1 MDLTIVNS
9 DQVDASAKSIADYT
23 SAILELDKVL
33 KDISSSLKELNESL
47 SATVELT
54 FSDTIEKWVV
64 SLSEFSRRFKYTK
77 EFLSTFDTVFESFG
91 MTGHQAFEKVSKKA
105 KAASSTIKNAF
116 KSMKPSDKIT
126 AAIYAVQLA
135 FTLAAKAFKFFSEL
149 GIRSAIDEERRF
161 IEISEETEEKI
172 VKLNKKLDDS
182 HAAISMYMA
191 EIVKNAKINKDNFE
205 YYVYRT
211 AEVIEDFK
219 NKSLSLNEVKDSI
232 GKTFPLLVKEAQK
245 LGTEGSRAM
254 VKLIS
259 EARAQGMKI
268 PEMQDYVNKK
278 LSEGL
283 KALKTFVSTFDT
295 STLRTDLAKI
305 GDQLSSQ
312 NITLFKRDRLLVQ
325 LKEKQKELAAASKDI
340 SENWEFMEATT
351 LATFAGFQQEGKSYL
366 ETVKNMGTL
375 LNDLGEEAEAN
386 GIKTS
391 GAFQDILHISDFVK
405 DNEKLVTRIESTN
418 KMMVSLHDGVHL
430 TKRAFDGFGDQAV
443 KQFDALKDAGL
454 KEEEALML
462 IAPQLNKLNEYASR
476 YNVTLND
483 QIQSIIEK
491 GRQEGLVATAQETT
505 TRVMIDLL
513 SEIARALGAKIPE
526 SAKKMSEATKKEFKN
541 IADAGEELEFKIKF
555 EDITKHIPEM
565 LKNARKALMDD
576 YDKEQSNRL
585 FDPKKLLPDG
595 IEKEIEEF
603 NKKIVRG
610 FMSDDYI
617 KSKIE
622 KVLPQF
628 QGFIAEL
635 QRTGDNVNL
644 SNMEENLNKIPDYI
658 EPFKVFVKQ
667 QYKLD
672 FDSDEAQHKLEF
684 MFKTLGPIAEK
695 LKQKHE
701 MKTDFDQAKAGV
713 ISLMDTFEPMVSSI
727 GKVFGIDIDVDAAKN
742 AVESL
747 HIPWNVFKE
756 SVETALGIK
765 LDTSQ
770 IKTAISAVAKIFEPF
785 SQMLKTIGMDF
796 SVEEMLNKLVGLE
809 NAQERV
815 NKKTKEAKDAQKG
828 AAGATSGNADANKKL
843 NSELDAIAEKYGL
856 MKNAALDPTKE
867 LYAETEK
874 VITVFEKYKS
884 ALDKNANNQEKN
896 AVSADKL
903 RAMLKDQLDLYDKY
917 KIEVPQT
924 LKDAAEKYKVLS
936 TAQEAAKQSAESLLQ
951 TYGFLSDDGLKKLDM
966 ETEALITQI
975 RTLSEAEGYN
985 EEQKKRLTAAL
996 TQQLQKYPDL
1006 KNASKIVRDFSS
1018 EWLFAEK
1025 TLSEA
1030 TDKQMELAKAM
1041 DTNPV
1046 VIRNLGKEVIDYA
1059 KKLNITGK
1067 ELEKYSKTEWELAK
1081 NIKSNPGLI
1090 RDLGKE
1096 HMEYVNK
1103 LGLTGEE
1110 VSKYT
1115 IEEMKLASTHK
1126 IAPSLVKELGAKYVA
1141 LALKVGVTV
1150 DELKDYNM
1158 EQVEAAD
1165 NTKHSAKEVKKYSQ
1179 EHRDLAAKL
1188 RMSATELDKAQK
1200 GVAAAQKIFS
1210 GARGIISDL
1219 GIEVSEGLG
1228 HALDAGEK
1236 GLDAF
1241 SKLLSGDFV
1250 GAAVAAVSALVSL
1263 GAALFSL
1270 FEGDGVG
1277 EAIDRERRLITITEE
1292 MEEKIRDLEETIGD
1306 THAATSML
1314 MDEIIK
1320 EANINANNFENYAK
1334 RMGEIVLDLDRGHI
1348 NLKEFQESMGKS
1360 WNALLEEAQNLGME
1374 GSFEMLSVIRNMR
1387 NRGLEVAEIQEYVN
1401 EQIML
1406 GIEAFDGY
1414 LASFGNVGEI
1424 TDKIAELQKQLAETA
1439 EGTEE
1444 YIDLTT
1450 KLQEQHDLLSE
1461 TITDIGLNFESMK
1474 IYAIGFIDALI
1485 AEGATFMEIMDAMDN
1500 SLDVLAQIAKD
1511 NGLEVTGALKEML
1524 DMREFISQNE
1534 EIVNRISFTIK
1545 MMESFGNTSY
1555 LSAELFNQFQ
1565 TDAQSHFDAL
1575 IAKTDDAKMAYQLIG
1590 PELGKLLWYS
1600 QQYGY
1605 ELDENTKKLIAE
1617 ADQHGVNMKAMIPPQ
1632 EKMVALLEE
1641 LVVVLGGKLPYA
1653 IDDFGQHGVRG
1664 FENIRGETVKWG
1676 RDLDD
1681 IETRLRNDLPDAA
1694 NELDRSWENNV
1705 SGNTILAENEK
1716 WENSLLYI
1724 RDLMGKELPQTAEE
1738 LDGKYGHVIGDIN
1751 EYLNITSVEG
1761 YKARLTFEQMGAE
1774 LEQLHTAYAALAAQ
1788 GKLTDNEKDVLT
1800 DLERQIN
1807 NLNQAMEDVIDSYT
1821 NMDQLI
1827 RDAEITAQNFG
1838 SYVEQTGTIID
1849 AMNQGI
1855 LTTQEA
1861 QEALGKS
1868 FNALLDEAQQL
1879 GMEGSSQ
1886 MLKLMQDIKTSG
1898 LEVAEVQ
1905 EYINDQLKAGTDAFG
1920 KYLGTFSAGPEL
1932 KEKMVGILDQL
1943 KTAKGPERAKLLE
1956 DLAELK
1962 GEFAVWQADV
1972 SANFDS
1978 MGAYAV
1984 GMFSSMIEE
1993 GATFIEAMQAM
2004 GPQLSQLSEIAKLSG
2019 EEVSGPLKEMLDMQ
2033 DFIDQNE
2040 TLVTRISATT
2050 EMMESLGNTGY
2061 LTSELFNT
2069 FQNDAQTQFDALMTK
2084 TNDATQ
2090 AYQLMG
2096 PELAKLAWYSQQYG
2110 YELDAGTKSMIAQAQ
2125 QHGVNMKA
2133 MIPPEEKMVA
2143 LMESLV
2149 TLLGGD
2155 IPYAMDQMK
2164 GKTEKAFKDMKG
2176 ETGEWKKE
2184 LDKVEDKLKED
2195 LKNAVTNLDNTYT
2208 DAMTGHSIVTETK
2221 KWKHSLEDVEDIL
2234 GRELLETADS
2244 LDEKY
2249 KHVMGNIY
2257 EYLQKTSKE
2266 GYMNRM
2272 SFGQMVDELERLKNA
2287 HDKLALKKKRSDKE
2301 NNIMDDYK
2309 RQITELSEA
2318 IEETAPTLENFGKKF
2333 EEFQDQLS
2341 DNIGV
2346 NRGMIEIA
2354 RGLREQGQSLEE
2366 IDSIIEKSLSD
2377 GSKGLGAWVQ
2387 ALGPAEKELE
2397 DLKKLQE
2404 DYNELMEKEEK
2415 KEEDLLKLEQMR
2427 ADIEKGKTAAQQSML
2442 HDQNALLDSQD
2453 LIVAYFHS
2461 LQAEGKGV
2469 SEIMEIMGDSFE
2481 ALAGKSL
2488 EDITGQSGIAMSE
2501 TFSQLYEL
2509 QQKMGDNETLVK
2521 GIEGLGEALH
2531 GMGDSMLY
2539 MSDETFGSFE
2549 KSAVNAFQKLKES
2562 GFDQRQSLQL
2572 MAPLL
2577 HDLGSYA
2584 EEYGFSLSKSTRK
2597 MLEGAKEE
2605 GLIREKQKSDTE
2617 KLVEVNEHLALV
2629 MERMAGSLEN
2639 LGKLSP
2645 FAAMADETDEL
2656 EKKTAQMQAY
2666 QRQQKTIERK
2676 IRTAKQDITLLED
2689 ELKLTG
2695 YESPETRA
2703 GLEGQIGKKE
2713 RDIRDM
2719 MKRQSWVM
2727 QLYDRTRLEVEE
2739 LQAAFNSSL
2748 PPGGD
2753 YITAALGYHGILN
2766 KDRWFR
2772 LHEGERV
2779 DVWSPEETQ
2788 RIMATP
2794 IKRMN
2799 LSDTR
2804 PSNRGGDIVFEHI
2817 TIQSENGDEA
2827 VKEFMTAIKGNKYGV
2842 QNLIRKVAQ

>member
-1 MDLTIVNS
+1 MNNNNLVIDKEDVKNAQDFADAIAVLDENYKSLYGTLDKVAEKLSETQSEKELKKVQDNLQKKEALVSNTNDDTEELLKKQLELMKKQLEIVKKINKERDDENKLLKKKLELKEKFLKAQELEIEKLKKEQELTKKNQKELSERIDQIHEQVKKNTDSEWDKIRSVIESLLTWLGVGLSTIIPKYWKQISEFFAKNYALLQTFAVTAVAAIANWIAALAPALVILGKILLAIAAVAAALVALFLLFKALSSLFEKLEESAQRTWSQSAAAIKLTQQRLNMPDPNNLDPKGIIEPTVTNIGSRLIIPGDEEWDNYYDKMDKLHGKTGELEEKYRKLVERFDEYVDKTRTFIDTNKEAGKSMDGLSQGTGKVQDSVSQAASGQNQLQDAIKETNKTMNDQKSAQDSLNGNLDNYNNKLKNS
-9 DQVDASAKSIADYT
+9 NTTMDAHKKGIDNLAKSQKNLNSVFPDSIKSFEDVKEAMKNSLSNYGLSESSIEKAKSI
-23 SAILELDKVL
+23 
-33 KDISSSLKELNESL
+33 
-47 SATVELT
+47 
-54 FSDTIEKWVV
+54 
-64 SLSEFSRRFKYTK
+64 
-77 EFLSTFDTVFESFG
+77 FD
-91 MTGHQAFEKVSKKA
+91 
-105 KAASSTIKNAF
+105 
-116 KSMKPSDKIT
+116 SMKPGEDFYQALDLVTKKGEKIPT
-126 AAIYAVQLA
+126 LIYAIHDA
-135 FTLAAKAFKFFSEL
+135 FGNYNVGMHMLDTSLLKT
-149 GIRSAIDEERRF
+149 
-161 IEISEETEEKI
+161 ETSQD
-172 VKLNKKLDDS
+172 KLNKSL
-182 HAAISMYMA
+182 
-191 EIVKNAKINKDNFE
+191 INSQNL
-205 YYVYRT
+205 T
-211 AEVIEDFK
+211 GK
-219 NKSLSLNEVKDSI
+219 NK
-232 GKTFPLLVKEAQK
+232 
-245 LGTEGSRAM
+245 
-254 VKLIS
+254 
-259 EARAQGMKI
+259 
-268 PEMQDYVNKK
+268 
-278 LSEGL
+278 
-283 KALKTFVSTFDT
+283 
-295 STLRTDLAKI
+295 
-305 GDQLSSQ
+305 
-312 NITLFKRDRLLVQ
+312 
-325 LKEKQKELAAASKDI
+325 
-340 SENWEFMEATT
+340 
-351 LATFAGFQQEGKSYL
+351 
-366 ETVKNMGTL
+366 
-375 LNDLGEEAEAN
+375 
-386 GIKTS
+386 
-391 GAFQDILHISDFVK
+391 
-405 DNEKLVTRIESTN
+405 
-418 KMMVSLHDGVHL
+418 
-430 TKRAFDGFGDQAV
+430 
-443 KQFDALKDAGL
+443 
-454 KEEEALML
+454 
-462 IAPQLNKLNEYASR
+462 
-476 YNVTLND
+476 
-483 QIQSIIEK
+483 
-491 GRQEGLVATAQETT
+491 
-505 TRVMIDLL
+505 
-513 SEIARALGAKIPE
+513 
-526 SAKKMSEATKKEFKN
+526 
-541 IADAGEELEFKIKF
+541 
-555 EDITKHIPEM
+555 
-565 LKNARKALMDD
+565 
-576 YDKEQSNRL
+576 
-585 FDPKKLLPDG
+585 
-595 IEKEIEEF
+595 
-603 NKKIVRG
+603 
-610 FMSDDYI
+610 
-617 KSKIE
+617 
-622 KVLPQF
+622 
-628 QGFIAEL
+628 
-635 QRTGDNVNL
+635 
-644 SNMEENLNKIPDYI
+644 
-658 EPFKVFVKQ
+658 
-667 QYKLD
+667 
-672 FDSDEAQHKLEF
+672 
-684 MFKTLGPIAEK
+684 
-695 LKQKHE
+695 
-701 MKTDFDQAKAGV
+701 
-713 ISLMDTFEPMVSSI
+713 
-727 GKVFGIDIDVDAAKN
+727 
-742 AVESL
+742 
-747 HIPWNVFKE
+747 
-756 SVETALGIK
+756 
-765 LDTSQ
+765 
-770 IKTAISAVAKIFEPF
+770 
-785 SQMLKTIGMDF
+785 
-796 SVEEMLNKLVGLE
+796 
-809 NAQERV
+809 
-815 NKKTKEAKDAQKG
+815 
-828 AAGATSGNADANKKL
+828 
-843 NSELDAIAEKYGL
+843 
-856 MKNAALDPTKE
+856 
-867 LYAETEK
+867 
-874 VITVFEKYKS
+874 
-884 ALDKNANNQEKN
+884 
-896 AVSADKL
+896 
-903 RAMLKDQLDLYDKY
+903 
-917 KIEVPQT
+917 
-924 LKDAAEKYKVLS
+924 
-936 TAQEAAKQSAESLLQ
+936 
-951 TYGFLSDDGLKKLDM
+951 
-966 ETEALITQI
+966 
-975 RTLSEAEGYN
+975 
-985 EEQKKRLTAAL
+985 
-996 TQQLQKYPDL
+996 
-1006 KNASKIVRDFSS
+1006 
-1018 EWLFAEK
+1018 
-1025 TLSEA
+1025 
-1030 TDKQMELAKAM
+1030 
-1041 DTNPV
+1041 
-1046 VIRNLGKEVIDYA
+1046 
-1059 KKLNITGK
+1059 
-1067 ELEKYSKTEWELAK
+1067 
-1081 NIKSNPGLI
+1081 
-1090 RDLGKE
+1090 
-1096 HMEYVNK
+1096 
-1103 LGLTGEE
+1103 
-1110 VSKYT
+1110 
-1115 IEEMKLASTHK
+1115 
-1126 IAPSLVKELGAKYVA
+1126 
-1141 LALKVGVTV
+1141 
-1150 DELKDYNM
+1150 DELKDYNK
-1158 EQVEAAD
+1158 EQAKAAD
-1165 NTKHSAKEVKKYSQ
+1165 NTNAAAKEVKKYSQ
-1179 EHRDLAAKL
+1179 EHRDLADKL
-1188 RMSATELDKAQK
+1188 RMTATELDKAQK
-1200 GVAAAQKIFS
+1200 GVALAQRIFK
-1210 GARGIISDL
+1210 GARDVIGEL
-1219 GIEVSEGLG
+1219 GIKVSENLN

-1241 SKLLSGDFV
+1241 AKFLQGDFV
-1250 GAAVAAVSALVSL
+1250 GAAMAAVSAVISL
-1263 GAALFSL
+1263 GKILFSL

-1277 EAIDRERRLITITEE
+1277 EAIDRERQMITISEE

-1306 THAATSML
+1306 THAAISLL
-1314 MDEIIK
+1314 MDEIIQD
-1320 EANINANNFENYAK
+1320 AVINANNFENYAK
-1334 RMGEIVLDLDRGHI
+1334 RVGEIVLDLDRGHI

-1374 GSFEMLSVIRNMR
+1374 GSFQMLSVIRNMR

-1401 EQIML
+1401 EQIKV
-1406 GIEAFDGY
+1406 GIEAFNEY
-1414 LASFGNVGEI
+1414 LATFGNVGEI
-1424 TDKIAELQKQLAETA
+1424 TDKIKELEEQLAETA
-1439 EGTEE
+1439 VGTEE

-1450 KLQEQHDLLSE
+1450 RLQEQHDLLAN
-1461 TITDIGLNFESMK
+1461 TISDVGVNFESMK
-1474 IYAIGFIDALI
+1474 LYAIGFIDALI
-1485 AEGATFMEIMDAMDN
+1485 AEGATFMEIMDAMD
-1500 SLDVLAQIAKD
+1500 SALEALAQIAKD

-1524 DMREFISQNE
+1524 DMKEFINQNE
-1534 EIVNRISFTIK
+1534 EVVNRISTTIK
-1545 MMESFGNTSY
+1545 MMEAFGNTSY
-1555 LSAELFNQFQ
+1555 LSNELFNQFQ

-1641 LVVVLGGKLPYA
+1641 LVLTLGGELPYA
-1653 IDDFGQHGVRG
+1653 IDRFREHGVRG
-1664 FENIRGETVKWG
+1664 FGDIRGETGKWG
-1676 RDLDD
+1676 KDLDD
-1681 IETRLRNDLPDAA
+1681 IEARLRNDLPDAA
-1694 NELDRSWENNV
+1694 DELDRRWQNNV

-1788 GKLTDNEKDVLT
+1788 GKLTDNEKDVLA

-1807 NLNQAMEDVIDSYT
+1807 NLNQAMEDVIESYT

-1905 EYINDQLKAGTDAFG
+1905 EYINDQLKTGTDAFG

-2149 TLLGGD
+2149 TVLGGD

-2244 LDEKY
+2244 LDDKY

-2333 EEFQDQLS
+2333 EEFQDNLS
-2341 DNIGV
+2341 GNIGV

-2377 GSKGLGAWVQ
+2377 GAKGLGAWVQ

-2453 LIVAYFHS
+2453 LMVAYFHS

-2488 EDITGQSGIAMSE
+2488 EDITGQPGIVMSE
-2501 TFSQLYEL
+2501 TFSQLYEM

-2539 MSDETFGSFE
+2539 MSDETFSSFE

-2629 MERMAGSLEN
+2629 MERMADSLEN
-2639 LGKLSP
+2639 LGKVSP
-2645 FAAMADETDEL
+2645 FAAMADEADEL

-2703 GLEGQIGKKE
+2703 SLEGQIAKKE